1 MNCRRNKGLLS
12 CNATKIVGMITKE
25 NKSSTANKDIMID
38 LKQKAIDYNNN
49 IGDDSSKQGFN
60 ASLDIKLMTERVGD
74 AL

>member
-1 MNCRRNKGLLS
+1 
-12 CNATKIVGMITKE
+12 MITKE